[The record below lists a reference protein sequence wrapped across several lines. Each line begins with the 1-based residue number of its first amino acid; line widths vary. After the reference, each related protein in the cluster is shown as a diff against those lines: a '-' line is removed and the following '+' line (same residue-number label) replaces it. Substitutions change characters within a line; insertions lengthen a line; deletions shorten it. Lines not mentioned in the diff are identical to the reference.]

1 MIKQFTVITLFP
13 EFISDYLRFGVVG
26 SALDRGIIKLNLIDL
41 RDFSVSRNGR
51 IDDSSYGGGPGM
63 VLAVPPVRAA
73 ITSAR
78 VDAGEDSHVMYM
90 SPQGARFDQYAVKD
104 LRDLEHIIILAGR
117 YEGIDQRLIDRDVD
131 SEWSVGDYVLSG
143 GELPGLIVIDAITR
157 TIPGV
162 LGSDESAIN
171 DSFSDGLLDFPH
183 YTRPAMIDDAEV
195 PQVLLSGNHGEI
207 ARWRRKNALGRT
219 YVGRPDLLSNKFLSD
234 GDRELL
240 KEFLL
245 ENGLL

>member
-13 EFISDYLRFGVVG
+13 EFISDYLRIGVVG
-26 SALDRGIIKLNLIDL
+26 SAVDKGIIKLNLIDL
-41 RDFSVSRNGR
+41 RDFSVARNGR

-63 VLAVPPVRAA
+63 VFAVPPVRAA
-73 ITSAR
+73 ITSAKIN
-78 VDAGEDSHVMYM
+78 ASGDSHVMYM
-90 SPQGARFDQYAVKD
+90 SPQGTCFDQARVED

-117 YEGIDQRLIDRDVD
+117 YEGIDQRLIDQDVD

-143 GELPGLIVIDAITR
+143 GELPSLIVIDAITR

-162 LGSDESAIN
+162 LGSDESAKN
-171 DSFSDGLLDFPH
+171 DSFSNGLLDFPH
-183 YTRPAMIDDAEV
+183 YTRPAVIEGAQV
-195 PQVLLSGNHGEI
+195 PQVLLSGNHLEI

-219 YVGRPDLLSNKFLSD
+219 YVERPDLISNKFLSD

-240 KEFLL
+240 REFLQ
-245 ENGLL
+245 ENDFL

>member
-1 MIKQFTVITLFP
+1 
-13 EFISDYLRFGVVG
+13 
-26 SALDRGIIKLNLIDL
+26 
-41 RDFSVSRNGR
+41 
-51 IDDSSYGGGPGM
+51 M

-73 ITSAR
+73 ITSAK
-78 VDAGEDSHVMYM
+78 VDAGEGSHVMYM
-90 SPQGARFDQYAVKD
+90 SPQGARFDQSAVKD